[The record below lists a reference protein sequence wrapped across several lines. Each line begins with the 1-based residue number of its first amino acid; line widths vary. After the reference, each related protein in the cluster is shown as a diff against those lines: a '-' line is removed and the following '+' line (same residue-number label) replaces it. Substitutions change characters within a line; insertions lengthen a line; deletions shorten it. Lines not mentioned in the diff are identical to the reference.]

1 MDGHRVVQHA
11 VEEAQRLAD
20 GWQAPA
26 AVDLKTAGA
35 EGLSRKVAELEQAHI
50 AGQITQHDVVVG
62 QALAQVLCGG
72 GEPLVSQQ
80 RLLDLEREQF
90 LALCATVAT
99 RERIVHML
107 DTGKP
112 LSN

>member
-1 MDGHRVVQHA
+1 
-11 VEEAQRLAD
+11 AQRLAA

-26 AVDLKTAGA
+26 VLDLPTAGSK
-35 EGLSRKVAELEQAHI
+35 GLSRLVAELEQAHI
-50 AGQITQHDVVVG
+50 AGQITPHDVVVG
-62 QALAQVLCGG
+62 QALAHVLCGG

-90 LALCATVAT
+90 LALCATAAT